1 MEEDGV
7 AGMVARHSLQII
19 DGKKMAQVTDTMEE
33 GMEVGVVEEK
43 TDEVVV
49 EEEDPFKRK
58 IGLSLFRGMKG

>member
-7 AGMVARHSLQII
+7 VEMGARHYLQII
-19 DGKKMAQVTDTMEE
+19 DGKKMVQMTDTMEE

-49 EEEDPFKRK
+49 EEGDPFKRK